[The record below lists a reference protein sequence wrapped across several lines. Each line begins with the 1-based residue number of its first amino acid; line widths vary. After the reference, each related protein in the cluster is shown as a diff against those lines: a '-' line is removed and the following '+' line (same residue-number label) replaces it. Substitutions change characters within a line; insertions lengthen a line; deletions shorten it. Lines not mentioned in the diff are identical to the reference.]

1 MLITPLSV
9 THTRRF
15 FMHGNNVAGWTN
27 QQGWNCVKFES
38 GQITLTG
45 DSGGRCGIVTS
56 KAYNFAPYTWI
67 GVETINVYGYN
78 SRIAPTA
85 NIHRGREFYNPGPYP
100 DGKIN
105 VIATINLTNGQTYGH
120 HTFDFNISAYKITDY
135 IAFSLQAYTANYSGV
150 TRGVI
155 YRIWFH

>member
-15 FMHGNNVAGWTN
+15 FVRGNVAGWTN

-67 GVETINVYGYN
+67 SVETINVYGYN

-85 NIHRGREFYNPGPYP
+85 NIHRGKEFYNPGGTYP
-100 DGKIN
+100 DGKAN

-120 HTFDFNISAYKITDY
+120 HTFDFNISAYKITDF
-135 IAFSLQAYTANYSGV
+135 IAFSIQAYTTNYSGV